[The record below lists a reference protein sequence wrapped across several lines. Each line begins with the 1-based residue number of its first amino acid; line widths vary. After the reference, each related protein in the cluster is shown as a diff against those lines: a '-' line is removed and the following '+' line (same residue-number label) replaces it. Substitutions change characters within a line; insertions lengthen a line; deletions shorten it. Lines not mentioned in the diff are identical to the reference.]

1 MEDYVITNS
10 LDWQRVRSKLTN
22 SKHTL
27 SIFKRDIDRMLNS
40 IDEEVKKL
48 ANLEVIVRNRKS
60 QSSMKYAEEQLEKI
74 NKQIKNFNKLY
85 MMALLTH
92 G

>member
-1 MEDYVITNS
+1 MEDYVITTS
-10 LDWQRVRSKLTN
+10 LDWQRVRAKLTN

-27 SIFKRDIDRMLNS
+27 SMFKRDIDRMLHS
-40 IDEEVKKL
+40 IDEEVTKL
-48 ANLEVIVRNRKS
+48 ANLEVLVRNRKS
-60 QSSMKYAEEQLEKI
+60 HNCIKNAEDQLEKI